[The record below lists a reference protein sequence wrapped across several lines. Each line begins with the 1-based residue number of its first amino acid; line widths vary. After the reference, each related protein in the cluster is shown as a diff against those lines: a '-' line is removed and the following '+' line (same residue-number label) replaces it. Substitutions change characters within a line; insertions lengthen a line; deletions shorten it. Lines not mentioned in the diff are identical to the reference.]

1 MGRLPHL
8 SRMIIIIATP
18 AARGTRKGNRVTA
31 LRWAGHLRALRHR
44 VQVVE
49 AWDGQPCDLLIA
61 LHATKSFPS
70 VERYRARHPAA
81 PLVVGLAG
89 TDLYRDL
96 PSSPQARRSLELA
109 TRLTVLQPLGLTA
122 LPPHVREKARPI
134 IQSALPVPPVPA
146 PPGVFQIC
154 LLAHLREVKDPLLG
168 AAAVRLLPARSR
180 VRLVH
185 LGGPIDEGSDARA
198 VAEMGGNPRYLWLGQ
213 RPRRETLG
221 VLGGSRLLV
230 VTSHLEG
237 GSNAVSEALAAR
249 VPILSTRVDGS
260 VGVLGPDYPGYYP
273 VGDAAALAS
282 AIASAEEDEG
292 FLRALK
298 AGIERARPLVD
309 PARERQAW
317 RDLLAETVV

>member
-8 SRMIIIIATP
+8 SRMIIVIATP

-81 PLVVGLAG
+81 RLVVGLAG

-122 LPPHVREKARPI
+122 LPPYPRGKARPVI
-134 IQSALPVPPVPA
+134 
-146 PPGVFQIC
+146 PPG
-154 LLAHLREVKDPLLG
+154 
-168 AAAVRLLPARSR
+168 LPPPPRCPPPPASSRSACSHPCARSR
-180 VRLVH
+180 IRCWAPRRSAGSPRARACGSCTS
-185 LGGPIDEGSDARA
+185 GGP
-198 VAEMGGNPRYLWLGQ
+198 
-213 RPRRETLG
+213 
-221 VLGGSRLLV
+221 
-230 VTSHLEG
+230 
-237 GSNAVSEALAAR
+237 
-249 VPILSTRVDGS
+249 STR
-260 VGVLGPDYPGYYP
+260 
-273 VGDAAALAS
+273 
-282 AIASAEEDEG
+282 
-292 FLRALK
+292 
-298 AGIERARPLVD
+298 AR
-309 PARERQAW
+309 
-317 RDLLAETVV
+317 T